1 MVGDGTVR
9 SAGPGLLDCSTAGER
24 LDLAAPALDVKPVLE
39 ACDAGAAVLFGVTF
53 GRPVWQ
59 LLDRAQALVLA
70 GGFAKMTRL
79 GEFDFEAGPARV
91 DEWASVIARV
101 WSWAMMFGAG
111 PASTAHLVSRAVP
124 RKRPAPHWVGGN
136 RADPQRCQVKTWPGD
151 QGRGAGEHLHRGLEL
166 AAYL

>member
-1 MVGDGTVR
+1 MCPAGTVR
-9 SAGPGLLDCSTAGER
+9 SAGAGLSDCSTAGER

-53 GRPVWQ
+53 RRPVCGSYP
-59 LLDRAQALVLA
+59 DRAQALVLA

-101 WSWAMMFGAG
+101 WSWAMMFGGGACIDCPSREPG
-111 PASTAHLVSRAVP
+111 VSAE
-124 RKRPAPHWVGGN
+124 
-136 RADPQRCQVKTWPGD
+136 TPGSPS
-151 QGRGAGEHLHRGLEL
+151 
-166 AAYL
+166 AAR